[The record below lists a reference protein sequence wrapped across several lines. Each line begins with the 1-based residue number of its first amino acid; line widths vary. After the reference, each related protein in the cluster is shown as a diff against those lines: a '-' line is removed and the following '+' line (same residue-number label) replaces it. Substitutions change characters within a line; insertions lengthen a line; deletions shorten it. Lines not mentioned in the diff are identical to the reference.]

1 MKKVKYYYN
10 TQSLRYEKFE
20 DSLQSKILRIVGF
33 ISATLVFAFIIVYL
47 AYTYLD
53 SPKEKTLKREISQM
67 QLEYDLLNKKLD
79 HMTRVMADLQD
90 RDDNIYRVIF
100 EAEPIPLSIRQ
111 AGSGGINKYSEL
123 MNYDNGQLMSSAAQK
138 MDLIRK
144 QLYIQSKSYDEV
156 SLLIKK
162 KEEVLSSIPAIQPI
176 SNKQLSHIASGFG
189 MRMDPIYKI
198 PKMHEGLDFTA
209 PTGTPIHATGDGT
222 ISIVEYGD
230 RGYGNHVTIN
240 HMVGYQTHYAHM
252 SRIIVRERQEVKRG
266 DIIGY
271 VGSTGKST
279 APHCHYEVIKN
290 GVKIDPVN
298 FFFNDLTPLEYEE
311 MLKSA
316 DLSNQSFD

>member
-20 DSLQSKILRIVGF
+20 ESLRSKMMRVVGF

-53 SPKEKTLKREISQM
+53 SPKEKTLKREISEM
-67 QLEYDLLNKKLD
+67 QLQYDLLNKKLD
-79 HMTRVMADLQD
+79 QMSSVMADLQD

-100 EAEPIPLSIRQ
+100 EAEPIPKSIRQ
-111 AGSGGINKYSEL
+111 AGSGGINKYRDL
-123 MNYDNGQLMSSAAQK
+123 MNYDNGQLMASASANLDQ
-138 MDLIRK
+138 IRK
-144 QLYIQSKSYDEV
+144 ELYIQSKSYDEI

-162 KEEVLSSIPAIQPI
+162 KEEVLASIPAIQPI
-176 SNKQLSHIASGFG
+176 SDRQLTHIASGFG
-189 MRMDPIYKI
+189 MRIDPIYKI
-198 PKMHEGLDFTA
+198 PKMHEGLDFAA
-209 PTGTPIHATGDGT
+209 PVGTPIHATGNST
-222 ISIVEYGD
+222 VSVVEYGD
-230 RGYGNHVTIN
+230 RGYGNNVILS

-252 SRIIVRERQEVKRG
+252 SKIIVREGQQVKRG

-290 GVKIDPVN
+290 GVKIDPIN
-298 FFFNDLTPLEYEE
+298 FFFSDLTPAEYEE
-311 MLKSA
+311 MLKIV
-316 DLSNQSFD
+316 DQSNQSFD